1 MRKDEI
7 VFKLFER
14 DLKNYQPI
22 MVTDLLDLLLGKTVV
37 YLEHEQNSNLAYF
50 YGEYCYEYF
59 TSSFWAMNKTGDII
73 SLPINLPTEEKREDF
88 LSQEF
93 QRKAIE
99 LEDDLYDDFDDDEVI
114 DIMDEFSDQI
124 HDYFE
129 NWFRECWLK
138 AVELSGVQI
147 DAYFSVHD
155 SLIHTELNSNQQR
168 NEDEIMAR
176 MSNMM

>member
-1 MRKDEI
+1 MRQDEI
-7 VFKLFER
+7 VSNLLAR

-22 MVTDLLDLLLGKTVV
+22 MVNDLLDMLLGKTVI
-37 YLEHEQNSNLAYF
+37 YLENEQKSNLAYF

-59 TSSFWAMNKTGDII
+59 TSSFWAMNKAGDII
-73 SLPINLPTEEKREDF
+73 SQCVALPSEEKRGDF
-88 LSQEF
+88 LSEEF
-93 QRKAIE
+93 QQKFID
-99 LEDDLYDDFDDDEVI
+99 LEDDLYNDFDDDEVI

-147 DAYFSVHD
+147 EAYFSVHD
-155 SLIHTELNSNQQR
+155 SYINTELNSNQKR